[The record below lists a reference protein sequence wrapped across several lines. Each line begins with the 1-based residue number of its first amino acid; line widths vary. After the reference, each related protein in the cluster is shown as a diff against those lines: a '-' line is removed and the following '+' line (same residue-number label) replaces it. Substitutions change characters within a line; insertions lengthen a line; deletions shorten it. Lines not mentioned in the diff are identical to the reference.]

1 MTLQQLRTFLT
12 VCDEMSITGAASRLF
27 ITQSAVSQQIKAL
40 EEEFEIKLF
49 DKKGRRIC
57 ITSDGKVFFEIA
69 KNIIEKAD
77 SITEKLKATK
87 SLEVGSL
94 NLASTHHL
102 AQYLLM
108 KPLIEF
114 HKRHSKIDLTLQS
127 LDAHEIRSAV
137 EARAVDI
144 GFVPDGTSV
153 LSSFLNITRI
163 YEDRMALIAWPEHPW
178 RKKDK
183 INPSQLEGMPFVF
196 ASTPSSINDIA
207 VAFLKRH
214 RINVETFIDLG
225 NIDLLKEAVR
235 HRVGLALTSKLA
247 IQEDILR
254 GSLVELPLAGVDE
267 LSFNFLMLTHK
278 YEEPSYAS
286 WAFQKILKSH
296 LTKTKEERKWEIH
309 S

>member
-27 ITQSAVSQQIKAL
+27 ITQSAVSQQMKAL

-153 LSSFLNITRI
+153 LSPFLNITRI

>member
-153 LSSFLNITRI
+153 LSPFLNITRI

>member
-69 KNIIEKAD
+69 KKIIEKAD
-77 SITEKLKATK
+77 SIAEKLKATK

-144 GFVPDGTSV
+144 GFVPDGTSI